1 MVRLELVVITLAC
14 MLPAGSARAQQAT
27 PPPMTGVTI
36 TGDYGAHLPID
47 ISQDGHKIDNLIHVM
62 HIFMAILFVGWGAFF
77 AYCLVQYRARP
88 AHVANS
94 VLGKAKASKYSEIA
108 VAIFEAV
115 LLFGFAI
122 PVWGRVKSDIPT
134 DDPIR
139 VRVLGE
145 QFAWNFHYPGADG
158 QFGLIDPKAVD
169 AATNPMG
176 LVRDGHGKDDVVSGE
191 FHVPVGR
198 PVVAD
203 ITSKDVIHSFFVP
216 VLRVKQ
222 DAVPG
227 MRVPIWFRTKPN
239 TMGTYEVACAQL
251 CGNNHYSM
259 KALMYVDTD
268 ERFKKW
274 MEEKSAPPKEF
285 DE

>member
-1 MVRLELVVITLAC
+1 MAVLFG
-14 MLPAGSARAQQAT
+14 AGLIPVWSPVSAQQAAA
-27 PPPMTGVTI
+27 PPTTGVTI
-36 TGDYGAHLPID
+36 SGEYGPFLPTD
-47 ISQDGHKIDNLIHVM
+47 ISVDGHQIDNLIHVL
-62 HIFMAILFVGWGAFF
+62 HVFMGILFIGWGAFF
-77 AYCLVQYRARP
+77 VYCLVQYRARSGH
-88 AHVANS
+88 AASS

-134 DDPIR
+134 DNPLR

-158 QFGLIDPKAVD
+158 QFGRIDPKLVD
-169 AATNPMG
+169 TATNVMG
-176 LVRDGHGKDDVVSGE
+176 LVREGHGADDVVSGE
-191 FHVPVGR
+191 LHVVEGKPVI
-198 PVVAD
+198 AE
-203 ITSKDVIHSFFVP
+203 ISSKDVIHSFFVP

-227 MRVPIWFRTKPN
+227 MRVPVWFRTRPSTK
-239 TMGTYEVACAQL
+239 GVYEVACAQL

-259 KALMYVDTD
+259 RALMYVDTQQEFD
-268 ERFKKW
+268 AWFAKKI
-274 MEEKSAPPKEF
+274 APPKEF
-285 DE
+285 EED